1 MARKSTHIRAT
12 SRQLALEPRL
22 LFDGAAA
29 IAVDQS
35 VHDTQDDGTLHDI
48 HQADAEPALDSS
60 GVSGSAPA
68 LVFIDS
74 RATDAVQLADALQS
88 SGAEVHLVEPDASGL
103 QAVSNA
109 LAQAGNVGSL
119 QIIGL
124 HTDSSE
130 VQLGSDS
137 LSGNG
142 VELAAEQGWNYY
154 LVQDVSVDVQETH
167 QAEQSQFRPAAFSRM
182 MLAAE
187 VPAVGSISDVKN
199 TSDDGTAA
207 VGENDPATP
216 VTNDWE
222 VTGSGSITVTVTGGA
237 KGQLS
242 HAGGSLTFTGT
253 ASEVNTFLDGVRYV
267 YKGNSQVG
275 DIDTLTL
282 SFTAYAQDGSIG
294 SSSTKTQVISIAPQN
309 DAPTVGK
316 NGQIIAQVNEGG
328 VFNFGAAVTSGS
340 GFTHAITGIADVDN
354 IADQAIIK
362 LESIPDPLH
371 GSLVLNNGGQSVTL
385 AVGSTLS
392 VADLKNLSYVHTGKQ
407 VSPANGQPATPLQ
420 NITFTIDDGAGG
432 RLTSQTISIKLMP
445 VNQLPS
451 VSGSVTIIEGEKN
464 VSLGYGGN
472 LPVIGGVRGQ
482 IVGADPDDSQLSYT
496 IAVLPTTGTLSYN
509 GVLLTSANKAATVI
523 TDLKL
528 LTYSYPDGSEPKD
541 HLGAVHFTITVKDSG
556 GGTATPLQSD
566 NVITL
571 TVLDNND
578 DPILVNNQIQ
588 DYGQLKTDGKVSN
601 NSFTLTTDM
610 LSVTD
615 PDSFDNNLVF
625 NIKQAATEG
634 GYFTLNGKL
643 LDANTSFTM
652 QDVKDGKVAYHLRT
666 SSAQV
671 RTDSFTFTVKDSAT
685 GLLFG
690 NDPITQR
697 DGGIYDSNLPNAAL
711 TEFTFKVTVPA
722 AEPGSGGV
730 LPPLPDPTT
739 GLVIAGDKNF
749 TLLEGAGTSGNST
762 GYTLTTADLSTSD
775 GVSAADK
782 ITYRLEELPASGTL
796 YLDGRALSQFGSFTQ
811 ANIDAGLVVFK
822 HAGGEQFTDQF
833 RFSVSNGSTSTDALN
848 TFSIRATPQNDTPTA
863 SQGETINVLEGASV
877 VINNNGLGHI
887 VLSDSDRVV
896 AGEAGYANQNTLWL
910 EVTSLP
916 ATGTLYLLDAGGGRT
931 AVALHDRITQADLN
945 TGKLIYQHNG
955 NEVFAD
961 SFTIRP
967 LDNQKVGTDIGDL
980 TAPTAT
986 NQASVGADVVI
997 KITVAPENDA
1007 PALAS
1012 KNDLTNVH
1020 ALPEGGTA
1028 TIYGTT
1034 VPGGSQP
1041 PYGQLAYADP
1051 DNSAIQVQFRVTEAT
1066 KYGQL
1071 LKNGVALK
1079 VGSAFTQADLDAGL
1093 ITYKHN
1099 GGEGHTDSFKYL
1111 VSDGDYTVSDTGVN
1125 LTPSIFQIELKP
1137 SNDTPVFTGKPG
1149 APILVDGVAANNN
1162 KAPGFVL
1169 SDPDLKSLD
1178 PGEVDKITVI
1188 VRVVDS
1194 SGKPVVWASTPGNI
1208 TLQVDSVSGVIGG
1221 TSITN
1226 GYLLLT
1232 GSVADINSAL
1242 ATLSVGS
1249 SADLNAKYV
1258 LQVIADD
1265 RLNPAGTAY
1274 QNGGAGVIA
1283 NGGALNHVSSGT
1295 TAVDANSYDW
1305 NAEQTSTLQGSL
1317 NLAIASTEIWIS
1329 TINEP
1334 ATLLLPADYVVA
1346 EDVPTRLDGIVLG
1359 DTESATFGTSVQITF
1374 SVGSGTL
1381 SALNLP
1387 SGITVSGGGTGSLT
1401 LTGSVTAL
1409 NALLASNAAGQGVFY
1424 TSARDVNHDT
1434 NGAATGDVTLTVTLK
1449 EGASNIGEPAK
1460 GGSAIGGDVG
1470 AGSVENGSVVKTIG
1484 IIITA
1489 INDAPTITAPTGNV
1503 SVNSSGW
1510 TSVGTFG
1517 IVDLDAEN
1525 GYSTGETD
1533 GSIAVTVR
1541 LLDNGGNPLT
1551 LSTYQTLGIDLGS
1564 TNSVAGVTVDS
1575 TLGGVSGALQLRG
1588 TLADVQT
1595 YLNGL
1600 QVRFN
1605 NAVNAN
1611 VDATYRVEVIVDDR
1625 LRNPDGSLIAGQ
1637 ANGGVQNQNGINA
1650 PQAISTKDDFAVYT
1664 GKVAD
1669 FKDGATQ
1676 VYNVVSA
1683 TRNIFVSSV
1692 NDPAQIGI
1700 GGVYQGD
1707 TSTLEAVETAGKG
1720 TVTLDGLTIADKDAQ
1735 ATDVLAVTITLPD
1748 GFTFASNGGK
1758 TLTLTGTLTA
1768 INSALNTTVVN
1779 LPDVTGDARAE
1790 DWNGSFTF
1798 NVSVNDRG
1806 NTGVTP
1812 NTAPAASNG
1821 NTYSIGS
1828 YSGQP
1833 SLVTERDI
1841 TFVVR
1846 PTNDAPVAKPVGG
1859 SSNATMP
1866 SITEDTVQN
1875 AAPTG
1880 TTSTVNSLFSPYFD
1894 DSRDEIR
1901 SNQATGA
1908 NAGTGSQADSFFGV
1922 AIVGN
1927 SATAAQGRWQYFNGT
1942 SWVNIPTDAADNR
1955 ALILDKDVALQF
1967 IPAADWHGTPGQLSV
1982 RLVELNVNADTT
1994 STSTAPVSKS
2004 TVDLTTS
2011 GGVGGSSLFSNE
2023 KVTLGITVTPV
2034 NDAPVATP
2042 DTHTMTENTASVSGG
2057 LITQPTGA
2065 SPGVTGVDSDKDKA
2079 LDASEAITVTA
2090 VRNSDNTAGSI
2101 VGGVISVAGKY
2112 GDLVVQPNGS
2122 YTYQLH
2128 RNDPAVNALV
2138 VGQNLTETFSYI
2150 ITDTGSLTAASTL
2163 TITITGD
2170 NDGGAT
2176 ITPTDHNG
2184 PGIGGQITVNE
2195 SGLVQGSNP
2204 GSDATAGGTLTFTA
2218 GNGLASV
2225 QIGTTSY
2232 TLAQLQAIDPLDSS
2246 THLSVVL
2253 PHGTVVISGFN
2264 PTAGHAVPVS
2274 GSIDY
2279 SYTLTQQQ
2287 SHPAANGN
2295 NATTADISLRITD
2308 AGGMTNTGTLTVQII
2323 DDVPTA
2329 TPDTGNVTEGATL
2342 TVAAASGVL
2351 ANDKAGADGW
2361 KTGGGVT
2368 GAIAGSG
2375 TPVPAGVGAAITGQY
2390 GTLTLKADGSYS
2402 YVARPNS
2409 ITSNVQD
2416 VFSYTVTD
2424 ADGDTATTTLTI
2436 NVDNVTGVPTTTG
2449 ATVNESGLTAGST
2462 PGTGHTA
2469 AGDLTLAS
2477 GWSVATAQS
2486 GSTALGNW
2494 NVGTDGKFSYVLT
2507 SPTTDVAG
2515 VPETDTFTYTSVDQY
2530 GNTVSNTVVVAIV
2543 DDVPT
2548 ATPDTNSVTE
2558 GATLTVNAA
2567 SGVLANDK
2575 AGADGWQAGGGVTG
2589 VIAGSGTPVAGTAG
2603 SAVVGQYG
2611 TLTLKADGSYSYVAR
2626 PDATTANV
2634 QDVFS
2639 YTVTDADGD
2648 TATTTLTINVAN
2660 VTGVPISTTG
2670 ATVNESGLA
2679 AGSNPGVGHTASGD
2693 LTLASGWSVGI
2704 GQSGSTALGNW
2715 SVSTDGKFSYVL
2727 TSPTTDVAG
2736 VPETDTFTYT
2746 SVDQYGNTVSNT
2758 VVVAIVDDVPT
2769 ATPDTNSVTE
2779 GATLTVNAASGVLAN
2794 DKAGADG
2801 WQASGG
2807 VTGVIAGSG
2816 TPVAGTAGNAVV
2828 GQYGTLTLNADGS
2841 YSYVARPDATTAN
2854 VQDVFSY
2861 TVTDADGDTSTTT
2874 LTINVANVNGVP
2886 TSTTGATV
2894 NESGLTAGSNPGVG
2908 HTASG
2913 DLTLASGWSV
2923 GIGQSGS
2930 TALGNWSVGIDG
2942 KFSYVLT
2949 SPTTDVAG
2957 VPETD
2962 TFSYTSVDQH
2972 GNTVSNTV
2980 VVTIVD
2986 DVPTARDDHFTSA
2999 EDQILTGDLKLDH
3012 GNGKDLSSADGNK
3025 WTLIGGAHD
3034 GAGNTI
3040 LTTAQGGSLTLRP
3053 DGTFDYI
3060 PIADW
3065 HGTDSF
3071 EYTVTDGDGDTSTA
3085 TVTITVTPVVDITPD
3100 TATTHAGTPV
3110 STPVLANDSFEGKS
3124 PVVSVEAGNGP
3135 AHGTVTVNP
3144 DGTITYTPQ
3153 PGYVGNDS
3161 YTYTVS
3167 SGGVTE
3173 SALVTIDVTNT
3184 PPVLKPEVVST
3195 PEDTPVSGKLLDND
3209 TDADGDNLS
3218 VTDITIDGTPH
3229 VIPPGTS
3236 VTVVIAGKGSI
3247 TVGSDGAYQFTPEA
3261 DWHGAVPVISYTV
3274 SDGNSNGSVSSTLTL
3289 NVTPVVDIT
3298 PDTAITHAGTPVT
3311 TPVLVNDS
3319 FEGNTPVVSVE
3330 AGNGPAHGMVKVNP
3344 DGTITYTPQ
3353 PGYVGND
3360 SYTYT
3365 VSSGGVT
3372 ESALVTID
3380 VTNTPPVLKPEV
3392 VSTPEDTP
3400 VSGKLL
3406 DNDTDADGDSL
3417 TVIGITIDGTP
3428 HAIAPGTSVT
3438 VVIAGKGSITV
3449 GSDGT
3454 YQFTPEADWHGDVPV
3469 ISYTVSDGNSN
3480 GSVTS
3485 TLTLNVTPVVDI
3497 TPDTATTHAGKPVT
3511 TPVLAN
3517 DSFEGKTPVVSVEA
3531 EAGHGP
3537 AHGTVTVNP
3546 DGSITYTPQSGYVG
3560 KDSYTY
3566 TVSSGGVTET
3576 AIVTIDVTNTPPV
3589 LKPEVVTT
3597 PEDTPVSGKLLD
3609 NDTDADGDSLT
3620 VTGIT
3625 VDGTPHAIAP
3635 GTSVTVVI
3643 AGKGSITVGS
3653 DGTYQFTP
3661 EADWHGDVPV
3671 ISYTVSDGN
3680 SNGSVSSTLTLNV
3693 TPVADIT
3700 TDTATTLANT
3710 PVTTPVLV
3718 NDSFEGKSP
3727 VVSVDAGNGPA
3738 HGTVKVNPDGSITYT
3753 PQPGYV
3759 GSDSYTYTVSSGG
3772 VTESATVTVGVTNT
3786 APVAND
3792 DRHVTEPGQPAIGN
3806 VLTGGSRGDAPD
3818 SDADGNTLTV
3828 TQISVNGTTH
3838 AITPG
3843 QRTTVTLPGK
3853 GTLVFG
3859 SDGSYTF
3866 TPEVFS
3872 GGEVPAIDYTIS
3884 DGHGGTDTATLTI
3897 FTTPEPSAPQIVP
3910 PAQSIEVPTET
3921 QQSERPLF
3929 DQAGL
3934 APWKGDVAHD
3944 PSVFWENHGHDRI
3957 MRLPLALHPIDYVN
3971 RQVQNEQVQRAME
3984 AVLGTD
3990 PALQPGGEVRS
4001 RSIGSGLGQDQQL
4014 YVQHAVRGAQ
4024 GEGQYWQLK
4033 AWRNVPNLPVQA
4045 PREAPALDMAE
4056 MPAGE
4061 EAAAVPAP
4069 QAGRADGMA
4078 MAQAELLQRWALQD
4092 ASDASMADNG
4102 AAPAVVAADSFRAQV
4117 LARAAELPGGT
4128 Y

>member
-1 MARKSTHIRAT
+1 M
-12 SRQLALEPRL
+12 
-22 LFDGAAA
+22 
-29 IAVDQS
+29 
-35 VHDTQDDGTLHDI
+35 
-48 HQADAEPALDSS
+48 
-60 GVSGSAPA
+60 
-68 LVFIDS
+68 
-74 RATDAVQLADALQS
+74 
-88 SGAEVHLVEPDASGL
+88 
-103 QAVSNA
+103 
-109 LAQAGNVGSL
+109 
-119 QIIGL
+119 
-124 HTDSSE
+124 
-130 VQLGSDS
+130 
-137 LSGNG
+137 
-142 VELAAEQGWNYY
+142 
-154 LVQDVSVDVQETH
+154 
-167 QAEQSQFRPAAFSRM
+167 
-182 MLAAE
+182 
-187 VPAVGSISDVKN
+187 
-199 TSDDGTAA
+199 
-207 VGENDPATP
+207 
-216 VTNDWE
+216 
-222 VTGSGSITVTVTGGA
+222 
-237 KGQLS
+237 
-242 HAGGSLTFTGT
+242 
-253 ASEVNTFLDGVRYV
+253 
-267 YKGNSQVG
+267 
-275 DIDTLTL
+275 
-282 SFTAYAQDGSIG
+282 
-294 SSSTKTQVISIAPQN
+294 
-309 DAPTVGK
+309 
-316 NGQIIAQVNEGG
+316 
-328 VFNFGAAVTSGS
+328 
-340 GFTHAITGIADVDN
+340 
-354 IADQAIIK
+354 
-362 LESIPDPLH
+362 
-371 GSLVLNNGGQSVTL
+371 
-385 AVGSTLS
+385 
-392 VADLKNLSYVHTGKQ
+392 
-407 VSPANGQPATPLQ
+407 
-420 NITFTIDDGAGG
+420 
-432 RLTSQTISIKLMP
+432 
-445 VNQLPS
+445 
-451 VSGSVTIIEGEKN
+451 
-464 VSLGYGGN
+464 
-472 LPVIGGVRGQ
+472 
-482 IVGADPDDSQLSYT
+482 
-496 IAVLPTTGTLSYN
+496 
-509 GVLLTSANKAATVI
+509 
-523 TDLKL
+523 
-528 LTYSYPDGSEPKD
+528 
-541 HLGAVHFTITVKDSG
+541 
-556 GGTATPLQSD
+556 
-566 NVITL
+566 
-571 TVLDNND
+571 
-578 DPILVNNQIQ
+578 
-588 DYGQLKTDGKVSN
+588 
-601 NSFTLTTDM
+601 
-610 LSVTD
+610 
-615 PDSFDNNLVF
+615 
-625 NIKQAATEG
+625 
-634 GYFTLNGKL
+634 
-643 LDANTSFTM
+643 
-652 QDVKDGKVAYHLRT
+652 
-666 SSAQV
+666 
-671 RTDSFTFTVKDSAT
+671 
-685 GLLFG
+685 
-690 NDPITQR
+690 
-697 DGGIYDSNLPNAAL
+697 
-711 TEFTFKVTVPA
+711 
-722 AEPGSGGV
+722 
-730 LPPLPDPTT
+730 
-739 GLVIAGDKNF
+739 
-749 TLLEGAGTSGNST
+749 
-762 GYTLTTADLSTSD
+762 
-775 GVSAADK
+775 
-782 ITYRLEELPASGTL
+782 
-796 YLDGRALSQFGSFTQ
+796 
-811 ANIDAGLVVFK
+811 
-822 HAGGEQFTDQF
+822 
-833 RFSVSNGSTSTDALN
+833 
-848 TFSIRATPQNDTPTA
+848 
-863 SQGETINVLEGASV
+863 
-877 VINNNGLGHI
+877 
-887 VLSDSDRVV
+887 
-896 AGEAGYANQNTLWL
+896 
-910 EVTSLP
+910 
-916 ATGTLYLLDAGGGRT
+916 
-931 AVALHDRITQADLN
+931 
-945 TGKLIYQHNG
+945 
-955 NEVFAD
+955 
-961 SFTIRP
+961 
-967 LDNQKVGTDIGDL
+967 
-980 TAPTAT
+980 
-986 NQASVGADVVI
+986 
-997 KITVAPENDA
+997 
-1007 PALAS
+1007 
-1012 KNDLTNVH
+1012 
-1020 ALPEGGTA
+1020 
-1028 TIYGTT
+1028 
-1034 VPGGSQP
+1034 
-1041 PYGQLAYADP
+1041 
-1051 DNSAIQVQFRVTEAT
+1051 
-1066 KYGQL
+1066 
-1071 LKNGVALK
+1071 
-1079 VGSAFTQADLDAGL
+1079 
-1093 ITYKHN
+1093 
-1099 GGEGHTDSFKYL
+1099 
-1111 VSDGDYTVSDTGVN
+1111 
-1125 LTPSIFQIELKP
+1125 
-1137 SNDTPVFTGKPG
+1137 
-1149 APILVDGVAANNN
+1149 
-1162 KAPGFVL
+1162 
-1169 SDPDLKSLD
+1169 
-1178 PGEVDKITVI
+1178 
-1188 VRVVDS
+1188 
-1194 SGKPVVWASTPGNI
+1194 
-1208 TLQVDSVSGVIGG
+1208 
-1221 TSITN
+1221 
-1226 GYLLLT
+1226 
-1232 GSVADINSAL
+1232 
-1242 ATLSVGS
+1242 
-1249 SADLNAKYV
+1249 
-1258 LQVIADD
+1258 
-1265 RLNPAGTAY
+1265 
-1274 QNGGAGVIA
+1274 
-1283 NGGALNHVSSGT
+1283 
-1295 TAVDANSYDW
+1295 
-1305 NAEQTSTLQGSL
+1305 
-1317 NLAIASTEIWIS
+1317 
-1329 TINEP
+1329 
-1334 ATLLLPADYVVA
+1334 
-1346 EDVPTRLDGIVLG
+1346 
-1359 DTESATFGTSVQITF
+1359 
-1374 SVGSGTL
+1374 
-1381 SALNLP
+1381 
-1387 SGITVSGGGTGSLT
+1387 
-1401 LTGSVTAL
+1401 
-1409 NALLASNAAGQGVFY
+1409 
-1424 TSARDVNHDT
+1424 
-1434 NGAATGDVTLTVTLK
+1434 
-1449 EGASNIGEPAK
+1449 
-1460 GGSAIGGDVG
+1460 
-1470 AGSVENGSVVKTIG
+1470 
-1484 IIITA
+1484 
-1489 INDAPTITAPTGNV
+1489 
-1503 SVNSSGW
+1503 
-1510 TSVGTFG
+1510 
-1517 IVDLDAEN
+1517 
-1525 GYSTGETD
+1525 
-1533 GSIAVTVR
+1533 
-1541 LLDNGGNPLT
+1541 
-1551 LSTYQTLGIDLGS
+1551 
-1564 TNSVAGVTVDS
+1564 
-1575 TLGGVSGALQLRG
+1575 
-1588 TLADVQT
+1588 
-1595 YLNGL
+1595 
-1600 QVRFN
+1600 
-1605 NAVNAN
+1605 
-1611 VDATYRVEVIVDDR
+1611 
-1625 LRNPDGSLIAGQ
+1625 
-1637 ANGGVQNQNGINA
+1637 
-1650 PQAISTKDDFAVYT
+1650 
-1664 GKVAD
+1664 
-1669 FKDGATQ
+1669 
-1676 VYNVVSA
+1676 
-1683 TRNIFVSSV
+1683 
-1692 NDPAQIGI
+1692 
-1700 GGVYQGD
+1700 
-1707 TSTLEAVETAGKG
+1707 
-1720 TVTLDGLTIADKDAQ
+1720 
-1735 ATDVLAVTITLPD
+1735 
-1748 GFTFASNGGK
+1748 
-1758 TLTLTGTLTA
+1758 
-1768 INSALNTTVVN
+1768 
-1779 LPDVTGDARAE
+1779 
-1790 DWNGSFTF
+1790 
-1798 NVSVNDRG
+1798 
-1806 NTGVTP
+1806 
-1812 NTAPAASNG
+1812 
-1821 NTYSIGS
+1821 
-1828 YSGQP
+1828 
-1833 SLVTERDI
+1833 
-1841 TFVVR
+1841 
-1846 PTNDAPVAKPVGG
+1846 
-1859 SSNATMP
+1859 
-1866 SITEDTVQN
+1866 
-1875 AAPTG
+1875 
-1880 TTSTVNSLFSPYFD
+1880 
-1894 DSRDEIR
+1894 
-1901 SNQATGA
+1901 
-1908 NAGTGSQADSFFGV
+1908 
-1922 AIVGN
+1922 
-1927 SATAAQGRWQYFNGT
+1927 
-1942 SWVNIPTDAADNR
+1942 
-1955 ALILDKDVALQF
+1955 
-1967 IPAADWHGTPGQLSV
+1967 
-1982 RLVELNVNADTT
+1982 
-1994 STSTAPVSKS
+1994 
-2004 TVDLTTS
+2004 
-2011 GGVGGSSLFSNE
+2011 
-2023 KVTLGITVTPV
+2023 
-2034 NDAPVATP
+2034 
-2042 DTHTMTENTASVSGG
+2042 
-2057 LITQPTGA
+2057 
-2065 SPGVTGVDSDKDKA
+2065 
-2079 LDASEAITVTA
+2079 
-2090 VRNSDNTAGSI
+2090 
-2101 VGGVISVAGKY
+2101 
-2112 GDLVVQPNGS
+2112 
-2122 YTYQLH
+2122 
-2128 RNDPAVNALV
+2128 
-2138 VGQNLTETFSYI
+2138 
-2150 ITDTGSLTAASTL
+2150 
-2163 TITITGD
+2163 
-2170 NDGGAT
+2170 
-2176 ITPTDHNG
+2176 
-2184 PGIGGQITVNE
+2184 
-2195 SGLVQGSNP
+2195 
-2204 GSDATAGGTLTFTA
+2204 
-2218 GNGLASV
+2218 
-2225 QIGTTSY
+2225 
-2232 TLAQLQAIDPLDSS
+2232 
-2246 THLSVVL
+2246 
-2253 PHGTVVISGFN
+2253 
-2264 PTAGHAVPVS
+2264 
-2274 GSIDY
+2274 
-2279 SYTLTQQQ
+2279 
-2287 SHPAANGN
+2287 
-2295 NATTADISLRITD
+2295 
-2308 AGGMTNTGTLTVQII
+2308 
-2323 DDVPTA
+2323 
-2329 TPDTGNVTEGATL
+2329 
-2342 TVAAASGVL
+2342 
-2351 ANDKAGADGW
+2351 
-2361 KTGGGVT
+2361 
-2368 GAIAGSG
+2368 
-2375 TPVPAGVGAAITGQY
+2375 
-2390 GTLTLKADGSYS
+2390 
-2402 YVARPNS
+2402 
-2409 ITSNVQD
+2409 
-2416 VFSYTVTD
+2416 
-2424 ADGDTATTTLTI
+2424 
-2436 NVDNVTGVPTTTG
+2436 
-2449 ATVNESGLTAGST
+2449 
-2462 PGTGHTA
+2462 
-2469 AGDLTLAS
+2469 
-2477 GWSVATAQS
+2477 
-2486 GSTALGNW
+2486 
-2494 NVGTDGKFSYVLT
+2494 
-2507 SPTTDVAG
+2507 
-2515 VPETDTFTYTSVDQY
+2515 
-2530 GNTVSNTVVVAIV
+2530 
-2543 DDVPT
+2543 
-2548 ATPDTNSVTE
+2548 
-2558 GATLTVNAA
+2558 
-2567 SGVLANDK
+2567 
-2575 AGADGWQAGGGVTG
+2575 
-2589 VIAGSGTPVAGTAG
+2589 
-2603 SAVVGQYG
+2603 
-2611 TLTLKADGSYSYVAR
+2611 
-2626 PDATTANV
+2626 
-2634 QDVFS
+2634 
-2639 YTVTDADGD
+2639 
-2648 TATTTLTINVAN
+2648 
-2660 VTGVPISTTG
+2660 
-2670 ATVNESGLA
+2670 
-2679 AGSNPGVGHTASGD
+2679 
-2693 LTLASGWSVGI
+2693 
-2704 GQSGSTALGNW
+2704 
-2715 SVSTDGKFSYVL
+2715 
-2727 TSPTTDVAG
+2727 
-2736 VPETDTFTYT
+2736 
-2746 SVDQYGNTVSNT
+2746 
-2758 VVVAIVDDVPT
+2758 
-2769 ATPDTNSVTE
+2769 
-2779 GATLTVNAASGVLAN
+2779 LAN

-2874 LTINVANVNGVP
+2874 LTINVANVTGVP
-2886 TSTTGATV
+2886 ASTTGATV
-2894 NESGLTAGSNPGVG
+2894 NESGLAAGSNPGVG

-3620 VTGIT
+3620 VIGIT
-3625 VDGTPHAIAP
+3625 IDGTPHAIAP